1 MKIELSLPEDIE
13 LNCSEHDLK
22 MYIAVSLYE
31 KGILDSGYAAKL
43 IGMERN
49 SFINQMADYGKS
61 IFDLPDY
68 ETEKDFLNA

>member
-1 MKIELSLPEDIE
+1 M
-13 LNCSEHDLK
+13 H
-22 MYIAVSLYE
+22 IAVSLYE
-31 KGILDSGYAAKL
+31 KGILDTGYAAKL

-49 SFINQMADYGKS
+49 DFINQMGNYGKS